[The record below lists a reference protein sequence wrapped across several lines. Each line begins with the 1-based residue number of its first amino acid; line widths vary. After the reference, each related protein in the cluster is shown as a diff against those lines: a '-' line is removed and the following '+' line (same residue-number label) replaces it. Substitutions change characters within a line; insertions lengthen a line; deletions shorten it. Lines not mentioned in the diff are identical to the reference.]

1 MGTVGI
7 GENNSR
13 LKLLRMMN
21 VFACIAMIAVNVLAE
36 RLPINGVTSGQVSDR
51 YDSLFTPAG
60 ITFAIWFVIYLG
72 LAYFAIWQAIG
83 GDNKDSIVDKIGV
96 TFAISCALNMA
107 WLILWHYDMIY
118 LATAVIFALWLFL
131 IDMKKSVS
139 GANVAVRSVFS
150 VYYAWITVAT
160 LASFFIIVGNLF
172 KNFAYG
178 TFAQILVCIA
188 LVAVGIAAYIRLVR
202 SNDYAYALTIAWSVA
217 GILIR
222 QFSLTGTGLGRDYM
236 AIIISAFVSVS
247 IVLAGMI
254 LKNRKK
260 EMI

>member
-1 MGTVGI
+1 MGSVGI
-7 GENNSR
+7 RENNSR

-36 RLPINGVTSGQVSDR
+36 RLPINDVTSGQVSDS

-60 ITFAIWFVIYLG
+60 ITFAIWFVIYIG
-72 LAYFAIWQAIG
+72 LAYFAVWQAIG
-83 GDNKDSIVDKIGV
+83 GRADYAVEKIGIN
-96 TFAISCALNMA
+96 FAVSCALNMA

-131 IDMKKSVS
+131 IDIKKSTS
-139 GANVAVRSVFS
+139 GENWAVRSVFS
-150 VYYAWITVAT
+150 MYYAWITVAT
-160 LASFFIIVGNLF
+160 VASLFIVAGNLF
-172 KNFAYG
+172 ENFAYG
-178 TFAQILVCIA
+178 NFAQILACIA
-188 LVAVGIAAYIRLVR
+188 LVAIGIAAYIRLVR

-236 AIIISAFVSVS
+236 AIIISAFISVS